1 MKLSIIIPTFNESA
15 VISDCLH
22 SLLSQDYKSFEII
35 VVDDGSTDNTE
46 QIVTDIS
53 KETKLL
59 TVLKQ
64 KHLGAGSARNLGAKH
79 ATGDIL
85 VFVDADMT
93 FDTGFIRELVM
104 PITKENVVGTFSK
117 NERVSNW
124 DNVWSRCWN
133 WNFSLPDGKRL
144 PNTYPDHQKV
154 FRAIK
159 KSAFTSVN
167 GFTAGGYTDDWSLSE
182 KLQVEAVNAPNAL
195 FYHQN
200 PDTLSEVFTQSR
212 WSAKRPYKLGS
223 IGFVVALFRINIVF
237 SLIVGLFKAIL
248 HKDIRFVLFKIVY
261 DLGQTIGII
270 QFYATKK
277 GTK

>member
-1 MKLSIIIPTFNESA
+1 MKLSIIIPTFNESP

-22 SLLSQDYKSFEII
+22 SLLKQDYKSFEII

-46 QIVTDIS
+46 QIVTDIA
-53 KETKLL
+53 KETPRL

-64 KHLGAGSARNLGAKH
+64 KHLGAGSARNLGAKK

-93 FDTGFIRELVM
+93 FDTAFLRELVL
-104 PITKENVVGTFSK
+104 PITKDNKVGTFST
-117 NERVSNW
+117 NELVSNW
-124 DNVWSRCWN
+124 GNVWARCWN
-133 WNFSLPDGKRL
+133 WNLSLPDQKRL
-144 PNTYPDHQKV
+144 PDSYPDHQKV

-159 KSAFTSVN
+159 KSAFMSVD
-167 GFTAGGYTDDWSLSE
+167 GFTSGGYTDDWSLSE
-182 KLQVEAVNAPNAL
+182 KLQEEAVNAPHSL

-200 PDTLSEVFTQSR
+200 PNTLTEVFAQSR
-212 WSAKRPYKLGS
+212 WSAKRPYKLGI
-223 IGFVVALFRINIVF
+223 IGFFVALFRVNFVF

-248 HKDIRFVLFKIVY
+248 HQDIRFVLFKIIY